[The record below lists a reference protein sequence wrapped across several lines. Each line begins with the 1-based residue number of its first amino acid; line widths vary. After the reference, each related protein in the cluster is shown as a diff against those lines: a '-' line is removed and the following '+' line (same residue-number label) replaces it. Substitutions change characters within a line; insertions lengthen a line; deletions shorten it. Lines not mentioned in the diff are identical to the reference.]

1 LKQDAVGRQKTWQ
14 KRLQIKGK
22 HLIDLKKMGERC
34 FKELEQ
40 IEQTMTFVK

>member
-22 HLIDLKKMGERC
+22 HLIKKMGERC